1 MAEEKSPARISL
13 RHFAIESLRNEVS
26 MSQNKKEKKSNLK
39 KILIVSLFIILAT
52 AGGVL
57 AWFTVSNRARV
68 ENLSMIADHSGNLQI
83 ADDTGNGPGTYSD
96 VLDLATAK
104 NDVDISKVVLSP
116 VTTKD
121 GVNFCSPNYDSSS
134 KTVSSVTE
142 IKDEAQLKK
151 YYVYEKKFY
160 LKAGQQNKSERVAN
174 IKRSY
179 DIALYGSTNKS
190 EGCYITQSASGNGET
205 AANAIRISFTLDD
218 GTTYVYE
225 PNSDVHNSDTS
236 RAANA
241 VGREYGSFQRL
252 YQQRG
257 NGTFV
262 VSPKT
267 NESEKM
273 FTMAENVDVRV
284 TMRIWIEGTDDD
296 CTNSIASD
304 MVAGQIQ
311 FVSTEIKE

>member
-1 MAEEKSPARISL
+1 MEQKK
-13 RHFAIESLRNEVS
+13 
-26 MSQNKKEKKSNLK
+26 NKLKNSGGNLK
-39 KILIVSLFIILAT
+39 KILITTLLIVLVT
-52 AGGVL
+52 AGGVF

-68 ENLSMIADHSGNLQI
+68 ENLSMVADHSGNLQI
-83 ADDTGNGPGTYSD
+83 ADDMGNGPGEYSD
-96 VLDLATAK
+96 VLDLSTAK
-104 NDVDISKVVLSP
+104 NDVDMKEVVLSP

-121 GVNFCSPNYDSSS
+121 GINFYTPDYDSSS

-142 IKDEAQLKK
+142 LKDVEKLKK
-151 YYVYEKKFY
+151 YYIYEKKFY
-160 LKAGQQNKSERVAN
+160 LRAGQTDKSAAAAT

-179 DIALYGSTNKS
+179 DIALYGSTNKND
-190 EGCYITQSASGNGET
+190 GCYIIGSVSENGET

-225 PNSDVHNSDTS
+225 PNADVHNSDNH
-236 RAANA
+236 RAENA
-241 VGREYGSFQRL
+241 LGNEYGNFARL

-257 NGTFV
+257 NGTFI
-262 VSPKT
+262 VSSKN

-273 FTMAENVDVRV
+273 FTMSENTDVKV
-284 TMRIWIEGTDDD
+284 TMRIWIEGTDND

>member
-1 MAEEKSPARISL
+1 MEKNVEKNIGKN
-13 RHFAIESLRNEVS
+13 IEK
-26 MSQNKKEKKSNLK
+26 NKTKDLK
-39 KILIVSLFIILAT
+39 KILMLSFLIVLAT
-52 AGGVL
+52 GGVVL
-57 AWFTVSNRARV
+57 AWFTISNRARV

-83 ADDTGNGPGTYSD
+83 ADDMGNGPGTYSD
-96 VLDLATAK
+96 VLDLTKAN
-104 NDVDISKVVLSP
+104 NDVDITKVVLSP

-121 GVNFCSPNYDSSS
+121 GVTFYQPDYDSSS
-134 KTVSSVTE
+134 RTVSSVTE
-142 IKDEAQLKK
+142 IKDQTQLKK

-160 LKAGQQNKSERVAN
+160 LKAGQSAKSDKVAT

-179 DIALYGSTNKS
+179 DIALYGSANKS
-190 EGCYITQSASGNGET
+190 EGCFITQSESGNGET
-205 AANAIRISFTLDD
+205 AANAVRISFTLED

-225 PNSDVHNSDTS
+225 PNSDVHNSDTTKAS
-236 RAANA
+236 NA
-241 VGREYGSFQRL
+241 IGKEYGSFQKL
-252 YQQRG
+252 YQQKG

-273 FTMAENVDVRV
+273 FTMAENVDTKI

-304 MVAGQIQ
+304 MVKGQIQ